1 MLFKDTTM
9 FYVTKYN
16 SPLGSLTLACMEDT
30 LVNVCFDDN
39 DSFFKRRIFNTV
51 EIDEVSIFRKTKK
64 WIDSYFRGENPSIAN
79 LDLNMEG
86 SEFRLKVWELLK
98 EIPYGKVI
106 TYGDLAKKLSPNMS
120 SQAVG
125 GAVGHNPISIIVPC
139 HRVVGFD
146 GRLTG
151 YAGGL
156 ENKVKLLEL
165 EGVKIKDLKVI
176 F

>member
-1 MLFKDTTM
+1 MIYTTT
-9 FYVTKYN
+9 YD
-16 SPLGSLTLACMEDT
+16 SPLGELTLASKDDKLIGLWMAPQKG
-30 LVNVCFDDN
+30 VNNDN
-39 DSFFKRRIFNTV
+39 LA
-51 EIDEVSIFRKTKK
+51 IFRKTKK
-64 WIDSYFRGENPSIAN
+64 WLDSYFNGENPSIAN
-79 LDLNMEG
+79 LDLNLEG
-86 SEFRLKVWELLK
+86 TSFRLNVWELLK
-98 EIPYGKVI
+98 EIPYGEVV
-106 TYGDLAKKLSPNMS
+106 TYGELAKKLSSNMS

-125 GAVGHNPISIIVPC
+125 GAVGHNPISIIIPC

-165 EGVKIKDLKVI
+165 EGVKIRDLKVI

>member
-1 MLFKDTTM
+1 MIYTTT
-9 FYVTKYN
+9 YD
-16 SPLGSLTLACMEDT
+16 SPLGELTLASKDDKLIGLWMAPQKG
-30 LVNVCFDDN
+30 VNNDN
-39 DSFFKRRIFNTV
+39 LA
-51 EIDEVSIFRKTKK
+51 IFRKTKK
-64 WIDSYFRGENPSIAN
+64 WLDSYFNGENPSIAN
-79 LDLNMEG
+79 LDLNLEG
-86 SEFRLKVWELLK
+86 TSFRLKVWELLK
-98 EIPYGKVI
+98 EIPYGEVV
-106 TYGDLAKKLSPNMS
+106 TYGELAKKLSSNMS

-125 GAVGHNPISIIVPC
+125 GAVGHNPISIIIPC

-165 EGVKIKDLKVI
+165 EGVKIRDLKVI

>member
-1 MLFKDTTM
+1 MICTTC
-9 FYVTKYN
+9 YD
-16 SPLGSLTLACMEDT
+16 SPLGKLTLAGKNNKLIGLWIEGQKH
-30 LVNVCFDDN
+30 
-39 DSFFKRRIFNTV
+39 FFGNFK
-51 EIDEVSIFRKTKK
+51 DKTKK
-64 WIDSYFRGENPSIAN
+64 NGENPSIEN
-79 LDLNMEG
+79 LDLNPQG
-86 SEFRLKVWELLK
+86 TDFRLKVWKILEG
-98 EIPYGKVI
+98 IAYGEVV
-106 TYGDLAKKLSPNMS
+106 TYGDIAKKISYDMS

-146 GRLTG
+146 GKLTG

-165 EGVKIKDLKVI
+165 EGVKIRDLKVI

>member
-1 MLFKDTTM
+1 MIYKTT
-9 FYVTKYN
+9 YD
-16 SPLGSLTLACMEDT
+16 SPLGELTLASKNNK
-30 LVNVCFDDN
+30 LIGLWIGSQNGVNNDDLA
-39 DSFFKRRIFNTV
+39 
-51 EIDEVSIFRKTKK
+51 IFRKTKQ
-64 WIDSYFRGENPSIAN
+64 WLDSYFNGENPSIAN
-79 LDLNMEG
+79 LDLKLEG
-86 SEFRLKVWELLK
+86 TDFRLKVWELLK
-98 EIPYGKVI
+98 EIPYGEVV
-106 TYGDLAKKLSPNMS
+106 TYGELAKKLSPDMS

-125 GAVGHNPISIIVPC
+125 GAAGHNPISIIVPC

-165 EGVKIKDLKVI
+165 EGVKIRDLKVI

>member
-1 MLFKDTTM
+1 MICTTC
-9 FYVTKYN
+9 YD
-16 SPLGSLTLACMEDT
+16 SPLGKLTLAGKNNKLIGLWIEGQKNFFGNFKDKT
-30 LVNVCFDDN
+30 KKNDDLA
-39 DSFFKRRIFNTV
+39 
-51 EIDEVSIFRKTKK
+51 IFRKTEK
-64 WIDSYFRGENPSIAN
+64 WLDSYFNGENPSIEN
-79 LDLNMEG
+79 LDLNPQG
-86 SEFRLKVWELLK
+86 TDFRLKVWKILEG
-98 EIPYGKVI
+98 ISYGEVV
-106 TYGDLAKKLSPNMS
+106 TYGDIAKKISYDMS

-146 GRLTG
+146 GKLTG

-165 EGVKIKDLKVI
+165 EGVKIRDLKVI

>member
-1 MLFKDTTM
+1 MICTTC
-9 FYVTKYN
+9 YD
-16 SPLGSLTLACMEDT
+16 SPLGKLTLAGKNNKLIGLWIEGQKHFFENFKDKT
-30 LVNVCFDDN
+30 KKNDDLA
-39 DSFFKRRIFNTV
+39 
-51 EIDEVSIFRKTKK
+51 IFRKTEK
-64 WIDSYFRGENPSIAN
+64 WLDSYFNGENPSIKN
-79 LDLNMEG
+79 LDLNPQG
-86 SEFRLKVWELLK
+86 TDFRLKVWKILE
-98 EIPYGKVI
+98 EISYGEVV
-106 TYGDLAKKLSPNMS
+106 TYGDIAKKISYDMS

-146 GRLTG
+146 GKLTG

-165 EGVKIKDLKVI
+165 EGVKIRDLKVI

>member
-1 MLFKDTTM
+1 MIYTTT
-9 FYVTKYN
+9 YD
-16 SPLGSLTLACMEDT
+16 SPLGELTLASKADKLIGLWMSPQKG
-30 LVNVCFDDN
+30 VNNDN
-39 DSFFKRRIFNTV
+39 LA
-51 EIDEVSIFRKTKK
+51 IFRKTKD
-64 WIDSYFRGENPSIAN
+64 WLDSYFRGENPSIAN
-79 LDLNMEG
+79 LELNLVG
-86 SEFRLKVWELLK
+86 TEFRLKVWELLK
-98 EIPYGKVI
+98 EIPYGEVV
-106 TYGDLAKKLSPNMS
+106 TYGELAKKLSSNMS

-125 GAVGHNPISIIVPC
+125 GAVGHNPISIIIPC

-165 EGVKIKDLKVI
+165 EGVKIRDLKVI

>member
-1 MLFKDTTM
+1 MIYTTT
-9 FYVTKYN
+9 YD
-16 SPLGSLTLACMEDT
+16 SPLGELTLASKDDKLIGLWMDPQKG
-30 LVNVCFDDN
+30 VNNDN
-39 DSFFKRRIFNTV
+39 LA
-51 EIDEVSIFRKTKK
+51 IFRKTKK
-64 WIDSYFRGENPSIAN
+64 WLDSYFNGKNPSIAN
-79 LDLNMEG
+79 LELNLEG
-86 SEFRLKVWELLK
+86 TKFRLKVWELLK
-98 EIPYGKVI
+98 KIPYGEVV
-106 TYGDLAKKLSPNMS
+106 TYGKLAKKLSPNMS

>member
-1 MLFKDTTM
+1 MIYTT
-9 FYVTKYN
+9 TYN
-16 SPLGSLTLACMEDT
+16 SPLGELTLASKDNKLIGLWMSPQKG
-30 LVNVCFDDN
+30 VNKDN
-39 DSFFKRRIFNTV
+39 LA
-51 EIDEVSIFRKTKK
+51 IFRKTKQ
-64 WIDSYFRGENPSIAN
+64 WLDNYFNGENPSIAN
-79 LDLNMEG
+79 LELDLEG
-86 SEFRLKVWELLK
+86 TKFRLKVWELLK
-98 EIPYGKVI
+98 EIPYGEVV
-106 TYGDLAKKLSPNMS
+106 TYGELAKKLSPNMS

-156 ENKVKLLEL
+156 KNKIKLLEL
-165 EGVKIKDLKVI
+165 EGVKIRDLKVI